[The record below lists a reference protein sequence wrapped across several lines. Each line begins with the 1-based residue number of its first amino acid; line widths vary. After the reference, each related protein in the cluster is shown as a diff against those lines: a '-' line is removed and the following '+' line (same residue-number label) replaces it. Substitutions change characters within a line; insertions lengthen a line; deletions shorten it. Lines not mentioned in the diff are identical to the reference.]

1 MAKMEKTAE
10 QKLVDV
16 RSYLKAEIKRRK
28 QILED
33 DFCKS
38 NMYGAELSL
47 LEIEMVALKRV
58 LKEVGK

>member
-1 MAKMEKTAE
+1 MTKKKKTAE

-38 NMYGAELSL
+38 NFYGTELSL